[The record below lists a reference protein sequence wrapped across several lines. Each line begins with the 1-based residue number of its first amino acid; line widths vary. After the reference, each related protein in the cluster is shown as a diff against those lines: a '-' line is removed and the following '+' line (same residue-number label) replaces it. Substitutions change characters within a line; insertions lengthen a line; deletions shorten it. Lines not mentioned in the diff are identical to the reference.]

1 MVDHFEI
8 IRGEILICLL
18 HFTFMIISLSNNFNI
33 VIPLDVYLHYSFE
46 KMVDTFFLMLLF
58 NILILAMQVYV
69 NVNIKITL

>member
-8 IRGEILICLL
+8 IKGEILICLL

-46 KMVDTFFLMLLF
+46 KLINTFVLMLFCSRQGIYMNRLGG
-58 NILILAMQVYV
+58 LI
-69 NVNIKITL
+69 